1 MRVKSLPTKL
11 TQALV
16 GPVRLTLASRFC
28 ILACERSL
36 TKEQCG
42 LGKMVMR
49 VRRPSDVRRREIIE
63 AARVVI
69 TDHGMQ
75 ALTIGSLA
83 RAVGVSEGAIYR
95 HFRGKKQILAGLI
108 EDIDRRLTLRI
119 DLIDGDP
126 DAGLKRLEQVLK
138 DNAAPSTVTGVS
150 FMVIA
155 EVLMNGDHELRGLM
169 QTAIDRHLAMIE
181 TQLSVGV
188 QKGEVRTNI
197 NLKAASLQFYG
208 LIQAVNTLSHFGDE
222 YLRIGDS
229 SSLWGI
235 FNYGVSTERA

>member
-1 MRVKSLPTKL
+1 MRFTGKRPT
-11 TQALV
+11 
-16 GPVRLTLASRFC
+16 S
-28 ILACERSL
+28 
-36 TKEQCG
+36 
-42 LGKMVMR
+42 
-49 VRRPSDVRRREIIE
+49 VRRREIIE

-95 HFRGKKQILAGLI
+95 HFRSKKQILAGLI
-108 EDIDRRLTLRI
+108 EDIDRRLTRRI

-155 EVLMNGDHELRGLM
+155 EVLMNGDEDLRILM
-169 QTAIDRHLAMIE
+169 QAVIDRHLEMIE
-181 TQLSVGV
+181 AQLSVGV
-188 QKGEVRTNI
+188 QKREVRTDI
-197 NLKAASLQFYG
+197 DLKAASLQFYG
-208 LIQAVNTLSHFGDE
+208 LIQAVNTLNHFGDE
-222 YLRIGDS
+222 DTPIGDS
-229 SSLWGI
+229 TSLWHI
-235 FNYGVSTERA
+235 FNHGVSA

>member
-1 MRVKSLPTKL
+1 
-11 TQALV
+11 
-16 GPVRLTLASRFC
+16 
-28 ILACERSL
+28 
-36 TKEQCG
+36 
-42 LGKMVMR
+42 MVMR

-95 HFRGKKQILAGLI
+95 HFRGKKRIIAGLI
-108 EDIDRRLTLRI
+108 EDIDSRLNQRI
-119 DLIDGDP
+119 NLMDGDP

-138 DNAAPSTVTGVS
+138 DNAAPSKVTGVS

-155 EVLMNGDHELRGLM
+155 EVLMNGDDELRRLM

-181 TQLSVGV
+181 AQLSAGV
-188 QKGEVRTNI
+188 QKGEVSTDI
-197 NLKAASLQFYG
+197 DLKAASLQFYG
-208 LIQAVNTLSHFGDE
+208 LIQAVNTLNHFGDE
-222 YLRIGDS
+222 DLPVGDS
-229 SSLWGI
+229 SSLWHV
-235 FNYGVSTERA
+235 FNHGVSTERA